1 MEVVFQI
8 TENAM
13 IVIERIAD
21 QPGASDNGAPR
32 TITRS
37 TNMVSSDPIS
47 DYMQRHGCGFPDA
60 LEALAAQLGPPTA
73 KDIRRAL
80 QTLARAG
87 APTDLLEALEA
98 WSDAQMQQ
106 AA

>member
-1 MEVVFQI
+1 LNILATAHVV

-37 TNMVSSDPIS
+37 TSMVSSDPIS

-60 LEALAAQLGPPTA
+60 LEALVAQLRATHRTGHQTRSGDAGPG
-73 KDIRRAL
+73 RG
-80 QTLARAG
+80 AG
-87 APTDLLEALEA
+87 GST
-98 WSDAQMQQ
+98 
-106 AA
+106 